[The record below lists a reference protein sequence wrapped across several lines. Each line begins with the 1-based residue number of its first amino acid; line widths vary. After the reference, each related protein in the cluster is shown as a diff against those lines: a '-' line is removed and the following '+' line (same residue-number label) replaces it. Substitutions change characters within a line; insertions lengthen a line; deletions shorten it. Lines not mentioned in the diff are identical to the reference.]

1 LVYLLVLVGV
11 PALAFLGATV
21 PLWRRTRN
29 RAVLVLGA
37 IVAVLT
43 GVLEGIA
50 TLGLAFPISVTLFG
64 VAVADVDRVAVL
76 SGYSGS
82 RRALALWILL
92 TALALFVGL
101 AVPFV
106 LVGTG
111 AGLVVL
117 LWRTA
122 RRRSRSRRVAG

>member
-1 LVYLLVLVGV
+1 
-11 PALAFLGATV
+11 
-21 PLWRRTRN
+21 
-29 RAVLVLGA
+29 
-37 IVAVLT
+37 VAVVT

-50 TLGLAFPISVTLFG
+50 TLGLAFPISATLFG

-82 RRALALWILL
+82 RRVLALWILL
-92 TALALFVGL
+92 TALALLVGL

-106 LVGTG
+106 LVGIV

-117 LWRTA
+117 LWRRA
-122 RRRSRSRRVAG
+122 RSRSRSRRVAG